1 MTIAMMIET
10 FGYIGSTL
18 VVVSMLMSSVV
29 KLRIINTI
37 GSTISG
43 IYALIIGSFPL
54 ALMNG
59 CLIAINLYNLFKL
72 LKSKQQYDLIDVK
85 SNDAY
90 LDYFITRYKQD
101 IQIYF
106 PDFKMDTAVVDQAY
120 IICCNGNSAGILLGK
135 QDSNDTI
142 DILLDYSTPTYRD
155 CSIGAYLYAKLP
167 EKGIKKLIFKQNLSE
182 VHKTYLNKMGFVKE
196 GNLYIKMLNKKI

>member
-106 PDFKMDTAVVDQAY
+106 PDFKMDTSVVDQAY